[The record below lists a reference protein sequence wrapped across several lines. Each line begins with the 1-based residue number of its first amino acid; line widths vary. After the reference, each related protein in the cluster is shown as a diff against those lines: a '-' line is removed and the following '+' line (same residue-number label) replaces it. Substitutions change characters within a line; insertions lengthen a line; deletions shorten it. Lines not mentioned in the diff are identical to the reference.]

1 MSVRTTV
8 GLSRRPW
15 RLVGAASAI
24 ALVLVMAPVS
34 SAAAAPVDPG
44 DLTGQ
49 GLTSSDDE
57 SGSKATTSR
66 LAQSDPAVLDA
77 TGTEQVPLL
86 VKLDYDSVATYSGGV
101 DNLQPTSPA
110 TTAQALDENTE
121 AVQQYESY
129 ISGVEDAFV
138 NELTAT
144 MPNAAVGSRL
154 RTVFGGVSVSVPA
167 DQAKDL
173 LKLPGV
179 VAVQADELNQLL
191 TDSSP
196 GFIGAPTV
204 YKALRK
210 KDGTAGDGAI
220 VGVLDSGAWP
230 EHPSFADPGIGAPP
244 AKADGTPRTCN
255 FGDNPLTPD
264 SDVYACND
272 KLISG
277 EPFLKT
283 YNATYPGAETY
294 ANSARDS
301 NGHGTHTATTSAGSP
316 VANAVVLGVDR
327 GAVHGIAPG
336 AHVAVYKVCGADGCF
351 SSDSV
356 SAVEQAIRDGVD
368 VINFS
373 ISGGTQPF
381 TDPVE
386 LAFFDAYAAG
396 VFVATS
402 AGNDGPLPPPPT
414 TEPWVTTVAAS
425 TQQRAFQSTLTVQGV
440 TRPLAPPVLRSPR
453 EPQLPAGLGRP
464 LRTAGC
470 AATARRRPV
479 PSPARSLPANAAA
492 TPGSTRGTTSVP
504 VALSGWCSTTRA
516 WPTSRPTI
524 IGCQRFTWPTA
535 PSSLSS

>member
-24 ALVLVMAPVS
+24 ALVLAMAPVS

-57 SGSKATTSR
+57 SGGKATTSR
-66 LAQSDPAVLDA
+66 LAQSDPAVLEA

-144 MPNAAVGSRL
+144 IPNAAVGSRL
-154 RTVFGGVSVSVPA
+154 RTVFGGVAVSVPA
-167 DQAKDL
+167 DQAKNL

-204 YKALRK
+204 YKALGK
-210 KDGTAGDGAI
+210 EDGTAGDGAI

-255 FGDNPLTPD
+255 FGDNPLTPEA
-264 SDVYACND
+264 DVFACND

-277 EPFLKT
+277 EPFLET
-283 YNATYPGAETY
+283 YNASIP
-294 ANSARDS
+294 ARRPTPIPL
-301 NGHGTHTATTSAGSP
+301 GTAMVTAPTPRRPAP
-316 VANAVVLGVDR
+316 VAR
-327 GAVHGIAPG
+327 WPMP
-336 AHVAVYKVCGADGCF
+336 
-351 SSDSV
+351 SSSV
-356 SAVEQAIRDGVD
+356 SIAAPCTA
-368 VINFS
+368 S
-373 ISGGTQPF
+373 H
-381 TDPVE
+381 PVRTSPSTRS
-386 LAFFDAYAAG
+386 AAPK
-396 VFVATS
+396 AAS
-402 AGNDGPLPPPPT
+402 PPT
-414 TEPWVTTVAAS
+414 
-425 TQQRAFQSTLTVQGV
+425 R
-440 TRPLAPPVLRSPR
+440 
-453 EPQLPAGLGRP
+453 
-464 LRTAGC
+464 
-470 AATARRRPV
+470 
-479 PSPARSLPANAAA
+479 
-492 TPGSTRGTTSVP
+492 
-504 VALSGWCSTTRA
+504 
-516 WPTSRPTI
+516 
-524 IGCQRFTWPTA
+524 
-535 PSSLSS
+535 